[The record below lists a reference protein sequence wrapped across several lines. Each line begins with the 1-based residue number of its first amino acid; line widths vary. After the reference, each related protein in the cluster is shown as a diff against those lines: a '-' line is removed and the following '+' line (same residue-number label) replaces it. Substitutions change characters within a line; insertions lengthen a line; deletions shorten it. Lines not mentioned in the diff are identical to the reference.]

1 MKQILMDG
9 FNGILDTGWVDRR
22 SEDDE
27 IQINRWKGVVIRL
40 KGKLVKIIKDV
51 GGKFDDYLISPKIR
65 QILLNWVYKLTEKDL
80 FINSRN

>member
-1 MKQILMDG
+1 MDG

-27 IQINRWKGVVIRL
+27 IQINRWKGVVIRF

-65 QILLNWVYKLTEKDL
+65 QISLNWVYKLTEKDL